1 MPSFVNPI
9 HTNANAL
16 NSGTKNEVKDTKNA
30 PKSASKD
37 FNKILNQKISKDKTA
52 PKENPNA
59 LKATPKDAKEDAKE
73 LEKTPTPHH
82 QHAQNLAKDQQAPTL
97 KDLLNHK
104 KTTASHEAQHETH
117 EPTLKDLLNHKK
129 TTASHEAQ
137 HETHE
142 MHETNPKT
150 PNETLNKNEK
160 KPNGVASNA
169 HQANL
174 TNKNPLTPTNHA
186 NNAIKNPTAP
196 THNAKEPKTLKDI
209 HALSQKHDLNASN
222 IQVGTPLEKKETP
235 LNASDQLAL
244 KTTQTSINHT
254 LAKNDSKNTAN
265 LSSVLQSL
273 EKKES
278 HNKERTTPP
287 SNEKKTP
294 PLREALQ
301 MNAIKRDKT
310 LSKKKPEKTPT
321 KTQTTAA
328 TPENAPKIPLKTPPL
343 MPLIGANPPNDNAPT
358 PLEKEEKAKEVSENK
373 EKTKES
379 NNSAQ
384 SAQNAQASDKT
395 SENKSAAP
403 KETIKHFTQQL
414 KQEIQEY
421 KPPMSRISMDLFPK
435 ELGKVEVTIQKVGK
449 NLKVSVISHN
459 NSLQTFLDN
468 QQDLKNSL
476 NALGF
481 EGVDLSFSQ
490 DSSKEQPKEPLR
502 EPFKE
507 QESTPLKENAL
518 KSYQENTDNENKE
531 TSMQITLYA

>member
-1 MPSFVNPI
+1 MSSFVNPI
-9 HTNANAL
+9 HTNASANANAL
-16 NSGTKNEVKDTKNA
+16 INSGAKNEVKEAKNA

-37 FNKILNQKISKDKTA
+37 FSKILNQKISKDKTA

-59 LKATPKDAKEDAKE
+59 LKATPKNSKEGAKENAKE

-82 QHAQNLAKDQQAPTL
+82 QHAQDLAKDQQAPTL

-117 EPTLKDLLNHKK
+117 K
-129 TTASHEAQ
+129 
-137 HETHE
+137 

-160 KPNGVASNA
+160 KPNGVASSA

-196 THNAKEPKTLKDI
+196 TDTKKEPKTLKDI
-209 HALSQKHDLNASN
+209 QTLSQKHDLNASN
-222 IQVGTPLEKKETP
+222 IQVSAPLEKKETP

-244 KTTQTSINHT
+244 ETTQTSINHT
-254 LAKNDSKNTAN
+254 LAKNGAKNTAN

-278 HNKERTTPP
+278 HNKERTTLPH
-287 SNEKKTP
+287 NEKKTP

-301 MNAIKRDKT
+301 MNAIKRDRT
-310 LSKKKPEKTPT
+310 LSKKKSEKTPT
-321 KTQTTAA
+321 KTQTTAQAA

-358 PLEKEEKAKEVSENK
+358 PLEKEEKAKEANDNK

-379 NNSAQ
+379 TNSTQ
-384 SAQNAQASDKT
+384 SAQNAQASDKA
-395 SENKSAAP
+395 SENKSVTP

>member
-1 MPSFVNPI
+1 MPSPINPI

-16 NSGTKNEVKDTKNA
+16 NNGAKNEVKDTKNA

-37 FNKILNQKISKDKTA
+37 FSKILNQKISKDKTA
-52 PKENPNA
+52 PKESPNPNA
-59 LKATPKDAKEDAKE
+59 LKAAPKDAKKDAKE

-82 QHAQNLAKDQQAPTL
+82 QHAKDFAKDQQAPTL
-97 KDLLNHK
+97 KDWLNHQ
-104 KTTASHEAQHETH
+104 KTTAPHEAQHETH
-117 EPTLKDLLNHKK
+117 EAN
-129 TTASHEAQ
+129 
-137 HETHE
+137 
-142 MHETNPKT
+142 ETNPKT

-160 KPNGVASNA
+160 KPNEVTSNA
-169 HQANL
+169 HQTNL
-174 TNKNPLTPTNHA
+174 SNKNPITPNHA
-186 NNAIKNPTAP
+186 NNANTTQKPTTP
-196 THNAKEPKTLKDI
+196 THNAKDPKTLKDI
-209 HALSQKHDLNASN
+209 QTLSQKHDLNASN
-222 IQVGTPLEKKETP
+222 IQAATTPENKNP

-244 KTTQTSINHT
+244 KTTQTPTNHT
-254 LAKNDSKNTAN
+254 LAKNDAKNTAN

-273 EKKES
+273 EKKEPP
-278 HNKERTTPP
+278 NKERTNPQN
-287 SNEKKTP
+287 NEKKTP
-294 PLREALQ
+294 PLKEALQ

-310 LSKKKPEKTPT
+310 LSKKKSE
-321 KTQTTAA
+321 KTQTKAQTTAPSI

-343 MPLIGANPPNDNAPT
+343 MPLIGANPPPNDNAPT
-358 PLEKEEKAKEVSENK
+358 PLEKEEKTQEISENK

-379 NNSAQ
+379 SNSAQ
-384 SAQNAQASDKT
+384 NAQNAQASDKT
-395 SENKSAAP
+395 SENKSVTP

-435 ELGKVEVTIQKVGK
+435 ELGKVEVIIQKVGK

-490 DSSKEQPKEPLR
+490 DSSKEQPKEQLR
-502 EPFKE
+502 ELFKE

-518 KSYQENTDNENKE
+518 KSYQENTDHENKE

>member
-1 MPSFVNPI
+1 MPSPINPI
-9 HTNANAL
+9 HTNANASAL
-16 NSGTKNEVKDTKNA
+16 NSGAKNEVKDTKNA

-37 FNKILNQKISKDKTA
+37 FSKILNQKISKDKSA

-104 KTTASHEAQHETH
+104 KTTASHEAQHEI
-117 EPTLKDLLNHKK
+117 HKN
-129 TTASHEAQ
+129 
-137 HETHE
+137 
-142 MHETNPKT
+142 HETNPKT

-160 KPNGVASNA
+160 KPNGVISNA

-186 NNAIKNPTAP
+186 IKNPTAP
-196 THNAKEPKTLKDI
+196 THNAKESKTLKDI
-209 HALSQKHDLNASN
+209 QTLSQKHDLNASN
-222 IQVGTPLEKKETP
+222 IQVSAPLEKKETP
-235 LNASDQLAL
+235 LNASDQFAL

-254 LAKNDSKNTAN
+254 LAKNDAKNTAN

-278 HNKERTTPP
+278 HNKEHATPS

-321 KTQTTAA
+321 KTQTTAQA
-328 TPENAPKIPLKTPPL
+328 VTPENAPKIPLKTPPL

-358 PLEKEEKAKEVSENK
+358 PLEKEEKTKEASENK

-379 NNSAQ
+379 NNSTQ
-384 SAQNAQASDKT
+384 SAQNTQASDKT
-395 SENKSAAP
+395 SENKSTAP

-490 DSSKEQPKEPLR
+490 DSSKEQPKEQLK

-507 QESTPLKENAL
+507 QELTPLKENAL

>member
-1 MPSFVNPI
+1 MPSPVNPI

-16 NSGTKNEVKDTKNA
+16 NSGAKNEVKDTKNA

-37 FNKILNQKISKDKTA
+37 FSKILNQKISKDKTA

-59 LKATPKDAKEDAKE
+59 LKATPKDAKA

-82 QHAQNLAKDQQAPTL
+82 QHAQNPAKDQQAPTL
-97 KDLLNHK
+97 KDWLNHK
-104 KTTASHEAQHETH
+104 KTTASHEAQHE
-117 EPTLKDLLNHKK
+117 N
-129 TTASHEAQ
+129 
-137 HETHE
+137 
-142 MHETNPKT
+142 HETNPKT

-160 KPNGVASNA
+160 KPNEVTSNA
-169 HQANL
+169 HQTNL
-174 TNKNPLTPTNHA
+174 ASKNPITPNHA
-186 NNAIKNPTAP
+186 NHAIKTPTTP
-196 THNAKEPKTLKDI
+196 THNAKESKTLKDI
-209 HALSQKHDLNASN
+209 QTLSQKHDLNASN
-222 IQVGTPLEKKETP
+222 IQAATTPENKNP
-235 LNASDQLAL
+235 LNASDHLTL
-244 KTTQTSINHT
+244 KTTQTPTSHT
-254 LAKNDSKNTAN
+254 LAKNDAKNTAN

-278 HNKERTTPP
+278 PNKEHATPQN
-287 SNEKKTP
+287 NEKKTP
-294 PLREALQ
+294 PLKEALQ

-310 LSKKKPEKTPT
+310 LSKKKPEKTPIHA
-321 KTQTTAA
+321 KTQTTAPSIA
-328 TPENAPKIPLKTPPL
+328 PENALKIPLKTPPL
-343 MPLIGANPPNDNAPT
+343 MPLIGANPPNNNAPT
-358 PLEKEEKAKEVSENK
+358 PLEKEEKTKEASENK
-373 EKTKES
+373 EKAKETS
-379 NNSAQ
+379 SSSQ

-395 SENKSAAP
+395 SENKSVTP

-421 KPPMSRISMDLFPK
+421 KPPMSRISMDLFPR
-435 ELGKVEVTIQKVGK
+435 ELGKVEVIIQKVGK

-490 DSSKEQPKEPLR
+490 DSSKEQPKEQLR
-502 EPFKE
+502 ELFKE
-507 QESTPLKENAL
+507 QELTPLKENAL
-518 KSYQENTDNENKE
+518 KSYQENTDHENQE

>member
-1 MPSFVNPI
+1 MPSPVNPI
-9 HTNANAL
+9 HTNASAL
-16 NSGTKNEVKDTKNA
+16 NSGAKNEDTKNA

-37 FNKILNQKISKDKTA
+37 FSKILNQKISKDKTA
-52 PKENPNA
+52 PKESPNPNA
-59 LKATPKDAKEDAKE
+59 LKATPKDAKEDAKA
-73 LEKTPTPHH
+73 LEKNPTLNH

-97 KDLLNHK
+97 KDWLNRP
-104 KTTASHEAQHETH
+104 KTHPTAKHETQHETH
-117 EPTLKDLLNHKK
+117 EAN
-129 TTASHEAQ
+129 
-137 HETHE
+137 
-142 MHETNPKT
+142 ETNPKT

-160 KPNGVASNA
+160 KPNEVTSNA
-169 HQANL
+169 HQTNL
-174 TNKNPLTPTNHA
+174 TNKNPITPTNRA

-196 THNAKEPKTLKDI
+196 TDTKKDPKTLKDI
-209 HALSQKHDLNASN
+209 QTLSQKHDLNASN
-222 IQVGTPLEKKETP
+222 IQAATTPENKNP
-235 LNASDQLAL
+235 LNASDHLAL
-244 KTTQTSINHT
+244 KTTQTPTNHT
-254 LAKNDSKNTAN
+254 LAKNDAKNTAN

-273 EKKES
+273 EKKEPL
-278 HNKERTTPP
+278 NKEHANPQN
-287 SNEKKTP
+287 NEKKTP
-294 PLREALQ
+294 PLKEALQ

-310 LSKKKPEKTPT
+310 LSKKKPEKTPIHA
-321 KTQTTAA
+321 KTQTTAPSIA
-328 TPENAPKIPLKTPPL
+328 PENAPKIPLKTPPL
-343 MPLIGANPPNDNAPT
+343 MPLIGANPPNNNAPT
-358 PLEKEEKAKEVSENK
+358 LLEKEETTKEISENK

-379 NNSAQ
+379 SNSAQ
-384 SAQNAQASDKT
+384 NAQNAQASDKT
-395 SENKSAAP
+395 NENKSVTP

-435 ELGKVEVTIQKVGK
+435 ELGKVEVIIQKVGK

-490 DSSKEQPKEPLR
+490 DSSKEQPKEQPKEQLG

-507 QESTPLKENAL
+507 QESSPLKENAL
-518 KSYQENTDNENKE
+518 KSYQENTDHENQE

>member
-1 MPSFVNPI
+1 MPSPINPI
-9 HTNANAL
+9 HTNTSANTSAL
-16 NSGTKNEVKDTKNA
+16 NSGAKNEVKDAKNA
-30 PKSASKD
+30 SKSASKD
-37 FNKILNQKISKDKTA
+37 FSKILNQKISKDKTA

-59 LKATPKDAKEDAKE
+59 LKAKPQDAKENAKEGAKEDAKA
-73 LEKTPTPHH
+73 LEKTPTLQT

-104 KTTASHEAQHETH
+104 KTTASHEAQNETH
-117 EPTLKDLLNHKK
+117 KN
-129 TTASHEAQ
+129 
-137 HETHE
+137 
-142 MHETNPKT
+142 HETNPKT

-160 KPNGVASNA
+160 KPNGVTSNA
-169 HQANL
+169 HQTNL
-174 TNKNPLTPTNHA
+174 THKNPLTPTNHA
-186 NNAIKNPTAP
+186 IKNPTAP
-196 THNAKEPKTLKDI
+196 TDTKKEPKTLKDI
-209 HALSQKHDLNASN
+209 QTLSQKHDLNASN
-222 IQVGTPLEKKETP
+222 IQATTPLEKKETP
-235 LNASDQLAL
+235 LKASDQFAL

-254 LAKNDSKNTAN
+254 LAKNDTKSTAN

-278 HNKERTTPP
+278 HNKEHATPP

-294 PLREALQ
+294 PLREALP
-301 MNAIKRDKT
+301 MNAVKRDKT
-310 LSKKKPEKTPT
+310 LSKKKSEKTPIHA
-321 KTQTTAA
+321 KAQTTAPSIA
-328 TPENAPKIPLKTPPL
+328 PENAPKIPLKTPPL
-343 MPLIGANPPNDNAPT
+343 MPLIGANPPPNDNAPT
-358 PLEKEEKAKEVSENK
+358 LLEKEETTKEASDNK

-379 NNSAQ
+379 NNSTQ
-384 SAQNAQASDKT
+384 SAQNAQSSDKA

-403 KETIKHFTQQL
+403 KEAIKHFTQQL

-481 EGVDLSFSQ
+481 ERVDLSFSQ
-490 DSSKEQPKEPLR
+490 DSSKEQPKEQLR

-507 QESTPLKENAL
+507 QELTPLKENAL

>member
-9 HTNANAL
+9 HTNANANASTL
-16 NSGTKNEVKDTKNA
+16 INSGAKNEVKDTKNA
-30 PKSASKD
+30 PKNASKD
-37 FNKILNQKISKDKTA
+37 FSKILNQKISKDKTA

-59 LKATPKDAKEDAKE
+59 LKATPKDAKEDAKK
-73 LEKTPTPHH
+73 LEKTPTLPH
-82 QHAQNLAKDQQAPTL
+82 QHAQNPAKDQQAPTL

-117 EPTLKDLLNHKK
+117 EAN
-129 TTASHEAQ
+129 
-137 HETHE
+137 
-142 MHETNPKT
+142 ETNPKT

-160 KPNGVASNA
+160 KPNEALSNA
-169 HQANL
+169 HQTSL
-174 TNKNPLTPTNHA
+174 PNKNPITPTNHA

-196 THNAKEPKTLKDI
+196 TDTKKEPKTLKDI
-209 HALSQKHDLNASN
+209 QALSQKHDLNASN
-222 IQVGTPLEKKETP
+222 IQAATTPENKTP

-278 HNKERTTPP
+278 HNKERITPP

-310 LSKKKPEKTPT
+310 LSKKKSEKTPIHA
-321 KTQTTAA
+321 KTQTTVPSA
-328 TPENAPKIPLKTPPL
+328 TPENAPKFPLKTPPL

-358 PLEKEEKAKEVSENK
+358 PLEKEEKTKEVSENK

-384 SAQNAQASDKT
+384 SVQNAQASDKT

-435 ELGKVEVTIQKVGK
+435 ELGKVEVSIQKVGK

-490 DSSKEQPKEPLR
+490 DSSKEQPKEQLR

>member
-1 MPSFVNPI
+1 MPSPVNPI

-16 NSGTKNEVKDTKNA
+16 NSGAKNEVKDTKNA

-37 FNKILNQKISKDKTA
+37 FSKILNQKISKDKTA

-59 LKATPKDAKEDAKE
+59 LKATPKDAKENAKT
-73 LEKTPTPHH
+73 LEKTPTLPH
-82 QHAQNLAKDQQAPTL
+82 QHAQNPAKDQQAPTL
-97 KDLLNHK
+97 KDWLNHK
-104 KTTASHEAQHETH
+104 KTTAPHETQHETH
-117 EPTLKDLLNHKK
+117 EAN
-129 TTASHEAQ
+129 
-137 HETHE
+137 
-142 MHETNPKT
+142 ETNPKT

-160 KPNGVASNA
+160 KPNEVTSNA
-169 HQANL
+169 HQTNL
-174 TNKNPLTPTNHA
+174 LSKNPITPTNHA
-186 NNAIKNPTAP
+186 NNAIKNPTTP

-209 HALSQKHDLNASN
+209 QTLSQKHDLNASN
-222 IQVGTPLEKKETP
+222 IQATAPLEKKETP
-235 LNASDQLAL
+235 LNAGDHLAL
-244 KTTQTSINHT
+244 KTMPKNPTTNPTTI
-254 LAKNDSKNTAN
+254 KNDAKNTAN

-273 EKKES
+273 EKKEP

-287 SNEKKTP
+287 HNEKKTP
-294 PLREALQ
+294 PLKEALQ

-321 KTQTTAA
+321 KAQTTAPSIA
-328 TPENAPKIPLKTPPL
+328 PENAPKIPLKTPPL
-343 MPLIGANPPNDNAPT
+343 MPLIGSNPPPNDNIPT
-358 PLEKEEKAKEVSENK
+358 PLEKEETAKEASDNKEKAKETS
-373 EKTKES
+373 S
-379 NNSAQ
+379 SAQ

-395 SENKSAAP
+395 SENKSTAP

-435 ELGKVEVTIQKVGK
+435 ELGKVEVIIQKVGK

-490 DSSKEQPKEPLR
+490 DSSKEQPKEQLR

-507 QESTPLKENAL
+507 QELTPLKENAL
-518 KSYQENTDNENKE
+518 KSYQENTNHENQE

>member
-1 MPSFVNPI
+1 MPSPINPI

-16 NSGTKNEVKDTKNA
+16 NSGAKNEVKDAKNA

-37 FNKILNQKISKDKTA
+37 FSKILNQKISKDKTA
-52 PKENPNA
+52 SKENPNA
-59 LKATPKDAKEDAKE
+59 LKATPKDAKKDAKA
-73 LEKTPTPHH
+73 LEKTPTPNH
-82 QHAQNLAKDQQAPTL
+82 QHAQNLAKNQQAPTL
-97 KDLLNHK
+97 KDWLNHP
-104 KTTASHEAQHETH
+104 KTHPTAEHEAQHETH
-117 EPTLKDLLNHKK
+117 E
-129 TTASHEAQ
+129 AF
-137 HETHE
+137 ETD
-142 MHETNPKT
+142 PKN

-160 KPNGVASNA
+160 KPNEVASNA
-169 HQANL
+169 HQTNL
-174 TNKNPLTPTNHA
+174 PNKNLITPTNRT
-186 NNAIKNPTAP
+186 NNANKTPTTP

-209 HALSQKHDLNASN
+209 QTLSQKHDLNASN
-222 IQVGTPLEKKETP
+222 IQATTTPENKTP
-235 LNASDQLAL
+235 LNASDHLAL
-244 KTTQTSINHT
+244 KTTQTPTNHT
-254 LAKNDSKNTAN
+254 LAKNDAKNTAN

-273 EKKES
+273 EKKEPP
-278 HNKERTTPP
+278 NKEHANPP
-287 SNEKKTP
+287 NNEKKTP
-294 PLREALQ
+294 PLKEALQ

-310 LSKKKPEKTPT
+310 LSKKKSEKTPT
-321 KTQTTAA
+321 KAQTTAPSIA
-328 TPENAPKIPLKTPPL
+328 PENAPKIPFKTPPL
-343 MPLIGANPPNDNAPT
+343 MPLIGANPPNDNIPT
-358 PLEKEEKAKEVSENK
+358 PLEKEEKTQEISDNK
-373 EKTKES
+373 EKTKET

-384 SAQNAQASDKT
+384 NVQNTQASDKT
-395 SENKSAAP
+395 SENKSVTP
-403 KETIKHFTQQL
+403 KETIKHFAQQL

-435 ELGKVEVTIQKVGK
+435 ELGKVEVIIQKVGK

-490 DSSKEQPKEPLR
+490 DSSKEQPKEQLR

-518 KSYQENTDNENKE
+518 KSYQENTDNEHKE

>member
-1 MPSFVNPI
+1 MPSPVNPL

-16 NSGTKNEVKDTKNA
+16 NGGAKNEVKDTKNA

-37 FNKILNQKISKDKTA
+37 FSKILNQKISKDKTT
-52 PKENPNA
+52 PKEDPNA
-59 LKATPKDAKEDAKE
+59 SKATPKDAKA
-73 LEKTPTPHH
+73 LEKTPTLPH

-97 KDLLNHK
+97 KDLLNHQ
-104 KTTASHEAQHETH
+104 KTIAPHETQHETH
-117 EPTLKDLLNHKK
+117 EAN
-129 TTASHEAQ
+129 
-137 HETHE
+137 
-142 MHETNPKT
+142 ETNPKT

-160 KPNGVASNA
+160 KPNEVTSNA
-169 HQANL
+169 HQTNL
-174 TNKNPLTPTNHA
+174 PSKNPITPNRA
-186 NNAIKNPTAP
+186 NNANKTPTTP
-196 THNAKEPKTLKDI
+196 THNAKDPKTLKDI
-209 HALSQKHDLNASN
+209 QTLSQKHDLNASN
-222 IQVGTPLEKKETP
+222 IQAATTPENKNP
-235 LNASDQLAL
+235 LNASDHLAL
-244 KTTQTSINHT
+244 KTTQTPTNHT
-254 LAKNDSKNTAN
+254 LAKNDAKNTAN

-273 EKKES
+273 EKKEPL
-278 HNKERTTPP
+278 NKEHANPQN
-287 SNEKKTP
+287 NEKKTP
-294 PLREALQ
+294 PLKEALQ

-310 LSKKKPEKTPT
+310 LSKKKPEKTPIHA
-321 KTQTTAA
+321 KTQTTAPSA
-328 TPENAPKIPLKTPPL
+328 TPENAPKIPLKTLPL

-358 PLEKEEKAKEVSENK
+358 PLEKEEKTKEISDNK
-373 EKTKES
+373 EKAKETNS
-379 NNSAQ
+379 SAQ
-384 SAQNAQASDKT
+384 SAQNTPNSD
-395 SENKSAAP
+395 NKSIAP

-421 KPPMSRISMDLFPK
+421 KPPMSKISMDLFPK

-490 DSSKEQPKEPLR
+490 DSSKEQPKEQLR

-507 QESTPLKENAL
+507 QELTPLKENAL
-518 KSYQENTDNENKE
+518 KSYQENTDHENQE

>member
-9 HTNANAL
+9 HTNANASTL
-16 NSGTKNEVKDTKNA
+16 INSGAKNEIKDTKNA

-37 FNKILNQKISKDKTA
+37 FSKILNQKISKDKTA

-59 LKATPKDAKEDAKE
+59 LKASPKDAKGDSKE

-82 QHAQNLAKDQQAPTL
+82 QHAQNLAKDQQVPTL

-104 KTTASHEAQHETH
+104 KTTASHEAQHEI
-117 EPTLKDLLNHKK
+117 HKN
-129 TTASHEAQ
+129 
-137 HETHE
+137 
-142 MHETNPKT
+142 HETNPKT

-160 KPNGVASNA
+160 KPNEIASNT

-174 TNKNPLTPTNHA
+174 TNKNPLTPTNH
-186 NNAIKNPTAP
+186 AIKNPTAP

-222 IQVGTPLEKKETP
+222 IQATTPLEKKETP

-254 LAKNDSKNTAN
+254 LAKNGAKNTAN

-273 EKKES
+273 EKKEP

-321 KTQTTAA
+321 KTQTTTQAA
-328 TPENAPKIPLKTPPL
+328 TPENTPKIPLKTPPL

-358 PLEKEEKAKEVSENK
+358 PLEKEEKTKEISENK

-379 NNSAQ
+379 TNSAQ
-384 SAQNAQASDKT
+384 SAQNAQASDKA
-395 SENKSAAP
+395 SENKSATP

-490 DSSKEQPKEPLR
+490 DSSKEQPKEQLK

-507 QESTPLKENAL
+507 QELTPLKENAL

-531 TSMQITLYA
+531 TSMQITLYAWF

>member
-1 MPSFVNPI
+1 MPSPVNPI

-16 NSGTKNEVKDTKNA
+16 NSGAKNEVKDTKNA

-37 FNKILNQKISKDKTA
+37 FSKILNQKISKDKTA
-52 PKENPNA
+52 PKESPNPNA
-59 LKATPKDAKEDAKE
+59 LKATPKDAKEDAKT
-73 LEKTPTPHH
+73 LEKTPTP
-82 QHAQNLAKDQQAPTL
+82 QPPHAQNPAKDQQAPTL
-97 KDLLNHK
+97 KDWLNHQ
-104 KTTASHEAQHETH
+104 KTTASHEAQHE
-117 EPTLKDLLNHKK
+117 N
-129 TTASHEAQ
+129 
-137 HETHE
+137 
-142 MHETNPKT
+142 HETNPKT

-160 KPNGVASNA
+160 KPNEVISNA
-169 HQANL
+169 HQTNL
-174 TNKNPLTPTNHA
+174 ASKNPITPNHA
-186 NNAIKNPTAP
+186 NHAIKNPTAP
-196 THNAKEPKTLKDI
+196 THNAKDPKTLKDI
-209 HALSQKHDLNASN
+209 QTLSQKHDLNANN
-222 IQVGTPLEKKETP
+222 IQAATTPENKTP
-235 LNASDQLAL
+235 LNASDHLAL
-244 KTTQTSINHT
+244 KTTQTPTNHT
-254 LAKNDSKNTAN
+254 LAKNDAKNTAN

-278 HNKERTTPP
+278 PNKEHATHPN
-287 SNEKKTP
+287 NEKKTP
-294 PLREALQ
+294 PLKEALQ

-310 LSKKKPEKTPT
+310 LSKKKSEKTPT
-321 KTQTTAA
+321 KAQTTAPSIA
-328 TPENAPKIPLKTPPL
+328 PENAPKIPLKTPPL
-343 MPLIGANPPNDNAPT
+343 MPLIGANPLPNDNPPT
-358 PLEKEEKAKEVSENK
+358 PLEKEETTKEASDNK

-384 SAQNAQASDKT
+384 SAQNTQASDKT
-395 SENKSAAP
+395 SENKSVTP

-435 ELGKVEVTIQKVGK
+435 ELGKVEVIIQKVGK

-490 DSSKEQPKEPLR
+490 DSSKEQPKEQLR
-502 EPFKE
+502 ELFKE
-507 QESTPLKENAL
+507 QESSPLKENAL
-518 KSYQENTDNENKE
+518 KSYQENTDHENQE

>member
-1 MPSFVNPI
+1 MPSPINPI
-9 HTNANAL
+9 HTNANANAL
-16 NSGTKNEVKDTKNA
+16 NNGAKNEDTKNA

-37 FNKILNQKISKDKTA
+37 FSKILNQKISKDKTA

-59 LKATPKDAKEDAKE
+59 LKATPKNSKEGAKENAKE

-104 KTTASHEAQHETH
+104 KTTASHEAQHEI
-117 EPTLKDLLNHKK
+117 HKN
-129 TTASHEAQ
+129 
-137 HETHE
+137 
-142 MHETNPKT
+142 HETNSKT

-160 KPNGVASNA
+160 KPNGVASSA

-186 NNAIKNPTAP
+186 IKNPTAP
-196 THNAKEPKTLKDI
+196 THNAKESKTLKDI

-222 IQVGTPLEKKETP
+222 IQATAPLEKKETP

-244 KTTQTSINHT
+244 KTTQTPINHT
-254 LAKNDSKNTAN
+254 LAKNDAKNTAN
-265 LSSVLQSL
+265 LSSILQSL

-278 HNKERTTPP
+278 QNKERTTPP

-310 LSKKKPEKTPT
+310 LSKKKPEKTPIHA
-321 KTQTTAA
+321 KAQTTAQVA

-358 PLEKEEKAKEVSENK
+358 PLEKEEKTKEVSENK
-373 EKTKES
+373 EKAKES
-379 NNSAQ
+379 TNSAQ

-395 SENKSAAP
+395 SENKNAAP

-490 DSSKEQPKEPLR
+490 DSSKEQPKEQLR
-502 EPFKE
+502 ESFKE

>member
-1 MPSFVNPI
+1 MPSPINPI
-9 HTNANAL
+9 HTNANTNAL
-16 NSGTKNEVKDTKNA
+16 NSGAKNEVKEAKNA

-37 FNKILNQKISKDKTA
+37 FSEILNQKISKDKSA

-59 LKATPKDAKEDAKE
+59 LKATPKNSKEGAKA

-82 QHAQNLAKDQQAPTL
+82 QHAQNPAKDQQAPTL

-117 EPTLKDLLNHKK
+117 EN
-129 TTASHEAQ
+129 
-137 HETHE
+137 
-142 MHETNPKT
+142 HETNPKT
-150 PNETLNKNEK
+150 PNETLSKNEK
-160 KPNGVASNA
+160 KPNGVISSA

-209 HALSQKHDLNASN
+209 QTLSQKHDLNASN
-222 IQVGTPLEKKETP
+222 IQATTTPENKTP

-254 LAKNDSKNTAN
+254 LAKNDAKNTAN

-310 LSKKKPEKTPT
+310 LSRKKPEKTPT
-321 KTQTTAA
+321 KTQTTAQA
-328 TPENAPKIPLKTPPL
+328 VTPENAPKIPLKTPPL
-343 MPLIGANPPNDNAPT
+343 MPLIGANPPNDNTPT
-358 PLEKEEKAKEVSENK
+358 LLEKEEKAKEVSENK

-379 NNSAQ
+379 TNSTQ
-384 SAQNAQASDKT
+384 NAQNTQASDKA

-490 DSSKEQPKEPLR
+490 DSSKEQPKEQLK

-518 KSYQENTDNENKE
+518 KSYQENTDSENKE

>member
-1 MPSFVNPI
+1 MPSPINPI
-9 HTNANAL
+9 HTNASANANAL
-16 NSGTKNEVKDTKNA
+16 NSGAKNEDTKNA

-37 FNKILNQKISKDKTA
+37 FSKILNQKISKDKTA

-59 LKATPKDAKEDAKE
+59 LKTTPQNSKEGAKEDAKV

-82 QHAQNLAKDQQAPTL
+82 QHAQNPAKDQQAPTL
-97 KDLLNHK
+97 KDLLNHQ
-104 KTTASHEAQHETH
+104 KTTASHEAQHE
-117 EPTLKDLLNHKK
+117 KN
-129 TTASHEAQ
+129 
-137 HETHE
+137 
-142 MHETNPKT
+142 HETNPKT

-160 KPNGVASNA
+160 KPNGVTSNA
-169 HQANL
+169 HQTNL
-174 TNKNPLTPTNHA
+174 TNKNPITPTNHA
-186 NNAIKNPTAP
+186 NNAIKNPTTP
-196 THNAKEPKTLKDI
+196 THNAKESKTLKDI
-209 HALSQKHDLNASN
+209 QTLSQKHDLNASN
-222 IQVGTPLEKKETP
+222 IQATTTPENKTP
-235 LNASDQLAL
+235 LNASDQFAL
-244 KTTQTSINHT
+244 KTTQVPINNT
-254 LAKNDSKNTAN
+254 LAKNDAKNTAN

-278 HNKERTTPP
+278 HNKERTTP
-287 SNEKKTP
+287 SHNEKKTP
-294 PLREALQ
+294 PLKEALP

-321 KTQTTAA
+321 KAQTT
-328 TPENAPKIPLKTPPL
+328 TPSIVPENAPKIPLKTPPL
-343 MPLIGANPPNDNAPT
+343 MPLIGANPPNDNPPT
-358 PLEKEEKAKEVSENK
+358 LLEKEEKTKEASDNK

-379 NNSAQ
+379 SNSAQ

-395 SENKSAAP
+395 SENKSITP

-435 ELGKVEVTIQKVGK
+435 ELGKVEVVIQKVGK

-490 DSSKEQPKEPLR
+490 DSSKEQQAPKDQPK

-507 QESTPLKENAL
+507 QELTPLKENAL
-518 KSYQENTDNENKE
+518 KSYQENTDHENQE

>member
-9 HTNANAL
+9 HTNANANANAL
-16 NSGTKNEVKDTKNA
+16 NSGAKNEVKDTKNA

-37 FNKILNQKISKDKTA
+37 FSKILNQKISKDKST

-59 LKATPKDAKEDAKE
+59 LKATPKNAKEGAKEDTKE

-97 KDLLNHK
+97 KDWLNRP
-104 KTTASHEAQHETH
+104 KTHPTAPHETQHETH
-117 EPTLKDLLNHKK
+117 EAN
-129 TTASHEAQ
+129 
-137 HETHE
+137 
-142 MHETNPKT
+142 ETNPKT

-186 NNAIKNPTAP
+186 IKNPTAP
-196 THNAKEPKTLKDI
+196 THNAKDPKTLKDI
-209 HALSQKHDLNASN
+209 QTLSQKHDLNASN

-235 LNASDQLAL
+235 LNASDQIAL
-244 KTTQTSINHT
+244 KTTQAPINHT
-254 LAKNDSKNTAN
+254 LAKNDAKNTAN

-273 EKKES
+273 EKKDPHS
-278 HNKERTTPP
+278 KEHATPP
-287 SNEKKTP
+287 NNEKKTP
-294 PLREALQ
+294 PLREALP

-328 TPENAPKIPLKTPPL
+328 TPKNPPKIPLKTPPL

-358 PLEKEEKAKEVSENK
+358 PLEKEETTKEASDNK
-373 EKTKES
+373 EKTKETS
-379 NNSAQ
+379 NSVQN
-384 SAQNAQASDKT
+384 AQNTQASDKT
-395 SENKSAAP
+395 SENKSVTP

-490 DSSKEQPKEPLR
+490 DSSKEQPKESFR

>member
-1 MPSFVNPI
+1 MPSPVNPI
-9 HTNANAL
+9 HTNASAL
-16 NSGTKNEVKDTKNA
+16 NSRAKNEVKDTKNA

-37 FNKILNQKISKDKTA
+37 FSKILNQKISKDKTA

-59 LKATPKDAKEDAKE
+59 LKTTPQNSKEGAKEDAKT
-73 LEKTPTPHH
+73 LEKIPTLPH
-82 QHAQNLAKDQQAPTL
+82 QHAQNPAKNQQAPTL
-97 KDLLNHK
+97 KDWLNHK
-104 KTTASHEAQHETH
+104 KTTAPHETQHETH
-117 EPTLKDLLNHKK
+117 EAN
-129 TTASHEAQ
+129 
-137 HETHE
+137 
-142 MHETNPKT
+142 ETNPKT

-160 KPNGVASNA
+160 KPNEVISNA
-169 HQANL
+169 HQTNL

-186 NNAIKNPTAP
+186 NNAIKNPTTP
-196 THNAKEPKTLKDI
+196 THNAKEPKTIKDI
-209 HALSQKHDLNASN
+209 QTLSQKHDLNASN
-222 IQVGTPLEKKETP
+222 IQAATTPENKTP
-235 LNASDQLAL
+235 LNASNHLAL
-244 KTTQTSINHT
+244 KTTQTPTNHT
-254 LAKNDSKNTAN
+254 LAKNDAKNTAN

-273 EKKES
+273 EKKEP
-278 HNKERTTPP
+278 HNKEHANPQN
-287 SNEKKTP
+287 NEKKTP
-294 PLREALQ
+294 PLKEALQ

-321 KTQTTAA
+321 KAQTTAPSA
-328 TPENAPKIPLKTPPL
+328 TPENAPKIPLKTHPL
-343 MPLIGANPPNDNAPT
+343 MPLIGANPPPNDNPPT
-358 PLEKEEKAKEVSENK
+358 PLEKEETTKEASDNK
-373 EKTKES
+373 EKTKEAS
-379 NNSAQ
+379 NSAQ
-384 SAQNAQASDKT
+384 NAQNAQASDKT
-395 SENKSAAP
+395 SENKSITP

-435 ELGKVEVTIQKVGK
+435 ELGKVEVIIQKVGK

-490 DSSKEQPKEPLR
+490 DSSKEQPKEQLR
-502 EPFKE
+502 ELFKE

-518 KSYQENTDNENKE
+518 KSYQENTDNEHKE

>member
-1 MPSFVNPI
+1 MPSPVNPI
-9 HTNANAL
+9 HTNASANASTL
-16 NSGTKNEVKDTKNA
+16 INSGAKNEDTKNA

-37 FNKILNQKISKDKTA
+37 FSKILNQKISKDKTA
-52 PKENPNA
+52 PKEDPNA
-59 LKATPKDAKEDAKE
+59 LKATPKNAKEDAKK
-73 LEKTPTPHH
+73 LEKTPTLQPPH
-82 QHAQNLAKDQQAPTL
+82 AKDFAKDQQAPTL

-104 KTTASHEAQHETH
+104 KTTASHEAQHE
-117 EPTLKDLLNHKK
+117 KN
-129 TTASHEAQ
+129 
-137 HETHE
+137 
-142 MHETNPKT
+142 HETNPKT

-160 KPNGVASNA
+160 KPNEVTSNA
-169 HQANL
+169 HQTNL
-174 TNKNPLTPTNHA
+174 ASKNPITPTNHA
-186 NNAIKNPTAP
+186 NHANKNPTAP
-196 THNAKEPKTLKDI
+196 IHNAKESKTLKDI
-209 HALSQKHDLNASN
+209 QTLSQKHDLNASN
-222 IQVGTPLEKKETP
+222 IQATTTPENKTPLS
-235 LNASDQLAL
+235 ASDQLAL
-244 KTTQTSINHT
+244 KTTQTPINHT
-254 LAKNDSKNTAN
+254 LAKNDAKNTAN

-287 SNEKKTP
+287 NNEKKTP
-294 PLREALQ
+294 PLKEALQ

-310 LSKKKPEKTPT
+310 LSKKKSEKTPT
-321 KTQTTAA
+321 KAQTTAPSIA
-328 TPENAPKIPLKTPPL
+328 PENAPKIPLKTPPL
-343 MPLIGANPPNDNAPT
+343 MPLIGANPPLNDNPPT
-358 PLEKEEKAKEVSENK
+358 PLEKEETTKEASDNK
-373 EKTKES
+373 EKTKEAS
-379 NNSAQ
+379 NSAQ

-395 SENKSAAP
+395 SENKSVTP

-435 ELGKVEVTIQKVGK
+435 ELGKVEVVIQKVGK

-490 DSSKEQPKEPLR
+490 DSSKEQQAPKDQPK

-507 QESTPLKENAL
+507 QELTPLKENAI
-518 KSYQENTDNENKE
+518 KSYQENTDHENQE

>member
-1 MPSFVNPI
+1 MPSPINPI
-9 HTNANAL
+9 HTNASANASTL
-16 NSGTKNEVKDTKNA
+16 INSGAKNEDTKNA

-37 FNKILNQKISKDKTA
+37 FSKILNQKISKDKTA
-52 PKENPNA
+52 PKENPSA
-59 LKATPKDAKEDAKE
+59 LKATPKDAKE

-104 KTTASHEAQHETH
+104 KTAASHEAQHEI
-117 EPTLKDLLNHKK
+117 HKN
-129 TTASHEAQ
+129 
-137 HETHE
+137 
-142 MHETNPKT
+142 HETNPKT

-160 KPNGVASNA
+160 KPNGVASSA

-209 HALSQKHDLNASN
+209 QTLSQKHDLNASN

-254 LAKNDSKNTAN
+254 LAKNDAKNTAN

-278 HNKERTTPP
+278 HNKEHATPP

-321 KTQTTAA
+321 KTQTTAQVA

-358 PLEKEEKAKEVSENK
+358 PLEKEEKTKEASDNK
-373 EKTKES
+373 EKTKETS
-379 NNSAQ
+379 NSAQ
-384 SAQNAQASDKT
+384 SAQNTQASDKA
-395 SENKSAAP
+395 SENKSVTP

-490 DSSKEQPKEPLR
+490 DSSKEQPKEQLR

-507 QESTPLKENAL
+507 QELTPLKENAL

>member
-1 MPSFVNPI
+1 MPSPINPI
-9 HTNANAL
+9 HTNANTL
-16 NSGTKNEVKDTKNA
+16 NSGAKNEVKDTKNA

-37 FNKILNQKISKDKTA
+37 FSKILNQKISKDKTA

-59 LKATPKDAKEDAKE
+59 LKATPKNSKEGAKEGAKK
-73 LEKTPTPHH
+73 LEKNPTLQLP
-82 QHAQNLAKDQQAPTL
+82 HAQNPAKDQQAPTL
-97 KDLLNHK
+97 KDWLNHQ
-104 KTTASHEAQHETH
+104 KTTVSHEAQHETH
-117 EPTLKDLLNHKK
+117 E
-129 TTASHEAQ
+129 
-137 HETHE
+137 
-142 MHETNPKT
+142 HETNPKT
-150 PNETLNKNEK
+150 PNETLNKSEK
-160 KPNGVASNA
+160 KSNGVTSNA
-169 HQANL
+169 HQTNL
-174 TNKNPLTPTNHA
+174 ASKNPITPNHA

-209 HALSQKHDLNASN
+209 QTLSQKHDLNASN
-222 IQVGTPLEKKETP
+222 IQAATIPENKTP

-244 KTTQTSINHT
+244 KTTQTPINHT
-254 LAKNDSKNTAN
+254 LAKNDAKNTAN

-273 EKKES
+273 EKKEPQ
-278 HNKERTTPP
+278 NKEHATPQN
-287 SNEKKTP
+287 NEKKTP
-294 PLREALQ
+294 PLKEALQ

-310 LSKKKPEKTPT
+310 LSKKKSEKTPT
-321 KTQTTAA
+321 KAQTTAPSIA
-328 TPENAPKIPLKTPPL
+328 PENAPKIPLKTPPL
-343 MPLIGANPPNDNAPT
+343 MPLIGANPPPNDNAPT
-358 PLEKEEKAKEVSENK
+358 PLEKEETTKEASDNK

-379 NNSAQ
+379 SNSAQ
-384 SAQNAQASDKT
+384 SAQNTQASDKT
-395 SENKSAAP
+395 SENKSIAP

-435 ELGKVEVTIQKVGK
+435 ELGKVEVIIQKVGK

-490 DSSKEQPKEPLR
+490 DSSKEQPKEQLR
-502 EPFKE
+502 ELFKE

-518 KSYQENTDNENKE
+518 KSYQENTDHENQE

>member
-1 MPSFVNPI
+1 MPSPVNPI

-16 NSGTKNEVKDTKNA
+16 NSGAKNEVKDTKNA

-37 FNKILNQKISKDKTA
+37 FSKILNQKISKDKTA
-52 PKENPNA
+52 PKESPNPNA
-59 LKATPKDAKEDAKE
+59 LKATPKDAKEDAKA
-73 LEKTPTPHH
+73 LEKTPTLHH
-82 QHAQNLAKDQQAPTL
+82 QHAQNPAKDQQAPTL
-97 KDLLNHK
+97 KDWLNHQ
-104 KTTASHEAQHETH
+104 KTTAPHEAQHE
-117 EPTLKDLLNHKK
+117 N
-129 TTASHEAQ
+129 
-137 HETHE
+137 
-142 MHETNPKT
+142 HETNPKT

-160 KPNGVASNA
+160 KPNGVTSNA

-174 TNKNPLTPTNHA
+174 ASKNPLTSTNHA
-186 NNAIKNPTAP
+186 NNANKTPTTP

-209 HALSQKHDLNASN
+209 QTLSQKHDLNASN
-222 IQVGTPLEKKETP
+222 IQATAPLEKKETP

-244 KTTQTSINHT
+244 KTTQAPTNHT
-254 LAKNDSKNTAN
+254 LAKNDAKNTAN

-273 EKKES
+273 EKKEPQ
-278 HNKERTTPP
+278 NKEHANPQN
-287 SNEKKTP
+287 NEKKTP
-294 PLREALQ
+294 PLKEALQ

-310 LSKKKPEKTPT
+310 LSKKKSE
-321 KTQTTAA
+321 KTQTKAQTTAPSI

-343 MPLIGANPPNDNAPT
+343 MPLIGANPPNDNIPT
-358 PLEKEEKAKEVSENK
+358 PLEKEETTQEISDNK
-373 EKTKES
+373 EKTKET
-379 NNSAQ
+379 NSSTQ
-384 SAQNAQASDKT
+384 STQNAQASDKT
-395 SENKSAAP
+395 SENKSIAP

-435 ELGKVEVTIQKVGK
+435 ELGKVEVIIQKVGK

-490 DSSKEQPKEPLR
+490 DSSKEQEKEQLR
-502 EPFKE
+502 ELFKE
-507 QESTPLKENAL
+507 QESSPLKENAL
-518 KSYQENTDNENKE
+518 KSYQENTDHENQE

>member
-1 MPSFVNPI
+1 MPSPVNPI

-16 NSGTKNEVKDTKNA
+16 NSGAKNEDAKNA

-37 FNKILNQKISKDKTA
+37 FSKILNQKISKDKTA

-59 LKATPKDAKEDAKE
+59 LKATPKDAKEDAKA
-73 LEKTPTPHH
+73 LEKTPTLNH
-82 QHAQNLAKDQQAPTL
+82 QHAQNPIKDQQAPTL
-97 KDLLNHK
+97 KDWLNHP
-104 KTTASHEAQHETH
+104 KTHPTAKHETQHETH
-117 EPTLKDLLNHKK
+117 E
-129 TTASHEAQ
+129 
-137 HETHE
+137 
-142 MHETNPKT
+142 HETNPKT

-160 KPNGVASNA
+160 KPNGVTSNA
-169 HQANL
+169 HQTNL
-174 TNKNPLTPTNHA
+174 PNKNSITPNRA
-186 NNAIKNPTAP
+186 NNANKTPTTP
-196 THNAKEPKTLKDI
+196 THSAKEPKTLKDI
-209 HALSQKHDLNASN
+209 QTLSQKHDLNASN
-222 IQVGTPLEKKETP
+222 IQAATTPENKNP
-235 LNASDQLAL
+235 LSTSDQFAL

-254 LAKNDSKNTAN
+254 LAKNDAKNTAN

-273 EKKES
+273 EKKEP
-278 HNKERTTPP
+278 HNKEHANPQN
-287 SNEKKTP
+287 NEKKTP
-294 PLREALQ
+294 PLKEALQ

-310 LSKKKPEKTPT
+310 LSKKKSEKTPT
-321 KTQTTAA
+321 KAQTTAPSA
-328 TPENAPKIPLKTPPL
+328 TPENALKIPLKTPPL
-343 MPLIGANPPNDNAPT
+343 MPLTGANPPNDNIPT
-358 PLEKEEKAKEVSENK
+358 PPEKEETTKEASDNK

-379 NNSAQ
+379 SNSAQ
-384 SAQNAQASDKT
+384 SAQNTQASDKT
-395 SENKSAAP
+395 SDNKSVTP

-435 ELGKVEVTIQKVGK
+435 ELGKVEVIIQKVGK

-490 DSSKEQPKEPLR
+490 DSSKEQPKEQLR
-502 EPFKE
+502 ELFKE
-507 QESTPLKENAL
+507 QESSPLKENAL
-518 KSYQENTDNENKE
+518 KSYQENTDHENKE

>member
-1 MPSFVNPI
+1 MPSPVNPI
-9 HTNANAL
+9 QTNANAL
-16 NSGTKNEVKDTKNA
+16 NGGAKNEVKDAKNA
-30 PKSASKD
+30 PKNASKD
-37 FNKILNQKISKDKTA
+37 FSKILNQKISKDKTA
-52 PKENPNA
+52 PKESPNHNA
-59 LKATPKDAKEDAKE
+59 LKATPKDAKEDAKA
-73 LEKTPTPHH
+73 LEKNPTLPY

-97 KDLLNHK
+97 KDWLNHK

-117 EPTLKDLLNHKK
+117 EAN
-129 TTASHEAQ
+129 
-137 HETHE
+137 
-142 MHETNPKT
+142 ETNPKI
-150 PNETLNKNEK
+150 PNETLSKNEK
-160 KPNGVASNA
+160 KPNEVASNA
-169 HQANL
+169 HQTNL
-174 TNKNPLTPTNHA
+174 PNKNPITPTNHA

-209 HALSQKHDLNASN
+209 QALSQKHDLNASN
-222 IQVGTPLEKKETP
+222 IQAATTPENKNP
-235 LNASDQLAL
+235 LNASDHLAL
-244 KTTQTSINHT
+244 KTMQTPTNHT
-254 LAKNDSKNTAN
+254 LAKNDAKNTAN

-273 EKKES
+273 EKKDP
-278 HNKERTTPP
+278 HNKEHATP
-287 SNEKKTP
+287 SHNEKKTP
-294 PLREALQ
+294 PLKEALQ

-321 KTQTTAA
+321 KAQTTAPSI

-343 MPLIGANPPNDNAPT
+343 MPLIGANPPPNDNIPT
-358 PLEKEEKAKEVSENK
+358 PLEKEEKTQEISENK

-379 NNSAQ
+379 SNSAQ
-384 SAQNAQASDKT
+384 STQNTQASDKT
-395 SENKSAAP
+395 SENKSVTP

-435 ELGKVEVTIQKVGK
+435 ELGKVEVIIQKVGK

-490 DSSKEQPKEPLR
+490 DSSKEQPKEQLR

-507 QESTPLKENAL
+507 QESSPLKENAL
-518 KSYQENTDNENKE
+518 KSYQENTDHENKE

>member
-1 MPSFVNPI
+1 MPSPINPI

-16 NSGTKNEVKDTKNA
+16 INSGAKNEDTKNA

-37 FNKILNQKISKDKTA
+37 FSKILNQKISKDKTA

-59 LKATPKDAKEDAKE
+59 LKATPKNSKEGAKA
-73 LEKTPTPHH
+73 LEKTPTLPH
-82 QHAQNLAKDQQAPTL
+82 QHIQDFAKDQQAPTL
-97 KDLLNHK
+97 KDLLNHQ
-104 KTTASHEAQHETH
+104 KTTASHEAQHE
-117 EPTLKDLLNHKK
+117 KN
-129 TTASHEAQ
+129 
-137 HETHE
+137 
-142 MHETNPKT
+142 HETNQKT

-160 KPNGVASNA
+160 KPNEVTSNA

-174 TNKNPLTPTNHA
+174 TNKNPITPTNHA
-186 NNAIKNPTAP
+186 NHAIKTPTTP
-196 THNAKEPKTLKDI
+196 THNAKESKTLKDI
-209 HALSQKHDLNASN
+209 QTLSQKHDLNASN
-222 IQVGTPLEKKETP
+222 IQATTTSENKTP
-235 LNASDQLAL
+235 LNASDQFAL
-244 KTTQTSINHT
+244 KTTQAPINHT
-254 LAKNDSKNTAN
+254 LAKNDAKNTAN

-278 HNKERTTPP
+278 HNKEHATPP
-287 SNEKKTP
+287 NNEKKTP
-294 PLREALQ
+294 PLKEALQ

-310 LSKKKPEKTPT
+310 LSKKKSEKTPT
-321 KTQTTAA
+321 KAQTTAPSIA
-328 TPENAPKIPLKTPPL
+328 PENSHKIPLKTPPL
-343 MPLIGANPPNDNAPT
+343 MPLIGANPPNDNPPT
-358 PLEKEEKAKEVSENK
+358 LLEKEETTQEASENK

-379 NNSAQ
+379 SNSAQ

-395 SENKSAAP
+395 SENKSVTP

-435 ELGKVEVTIQKVGK
+435 ELGKVEVVIQKVGK

-490 DSSKEQPKEPLR
+490 DSSKEQPKEQLR
-502 EPFKE
+502 ELFKE
-507 QESTPLKENAL
+507 QESSPLKENAL
-518 KSYQENTDNENKE
+518 KSYQENTDHENKE

>member
-1 MPSFVNPI
+1 MPSPINPI
-9 HTNANAL
+9 HTNANASTSI
-16 NSGTKNEVKDTKNA
+16 NSGAKNEVKDTKNA

-37 FNKILNQKISKDKTA
+37 FSKILNQKISKDKTA

-59 LKATPKDAKEDAKE
+59 LKATPKDAKE
-73 LEKTPTPHH
+73 LEKTPTPQP

-104 KTTASHEAQHETH
+104 KTAASHETQHEI
-117 EPTLKDLLNHKK
+117 HKN
-129 TTASHEAQ
+129 
-137 HETHE
+137 
-142 MHETNPKT
+142 HETNPKT

-160 KPNGVASNA
+160 KPNGVASSA
-169 HQANL
+169 HQTNL

-186 NNAIKNPTAP
+186 HNAIKNPTAP
-196 THNAKEPKTLKDI
+196 TDTKKDPKTLKDI
-209 HALSQKHDLNASN
+209 QTLSQKHDLNASN
-222 IQVGTPLEKKETP
+222 IQATTTPENKTP

-244 KTTQTSINHT
+244 KTTQTPINHT
-254 LAKNDSKNTAN
+254 LAKNDAKNTAN

-310 LSKKKPEKTPT
+310 LSKKKPEKTPIHA
-321 KTQTTAA
+321 KTQTTAPSA

-358 PLEKEEKAKEVSENK
+358 PLEKEEKTKEISENK

-379 NNSAQ
+379 TNSAQ
-384 SAQNAQASDKT
+384 SMQNAQSSDKT

-435 ELGKVEVTIQKVGK
+435 ELGRVEVSIQKVGK

>member
-9 HTNANAL
+9 HTNASANANAL
-16 NSGTKNEVKDTKNA
+16 NSGAKNEVKDTKNA

-37 FNKILNQKISKDKTA
+37 FSRILNQKISKDKTA
-52 PKENPNA
+52 PKENPSA
-59 LKATPKDAKEDAKE
+59 LKATPKDTKENAKE

-104 KTTASHEAQHETH
+104 KTTASHESQHET
-117 EPTLKDLLNHKK
+117 
-129 TTASHEAQ
+129 
-137 HETHE
+137 
-142 MHETNPKT
+142 HETNPKT

-244 KTTQTSINHT
+244 KTTQTPINHT
-254 LAKNDSKNTAN
+254 LAKNDTKNTAN

-278 HNKERTTPP
+278 HNKEHATPP

-294 PLREALQ
+294 HLREALQ

-321 KTQTTAA
+321 KTQTTAQAA
-328 TPENAPKIPLKTPPL
+328 TPENAPKIPLKTLPL

-358 PLEKEEKAKEVSENK
+358 PLEKEEKTKEVSENK

-379 NNSAQ
+379 TNSTQ
-384 SAQNAQASDKT
+384 SAQNTQASDKT

-481 EGVDLSFSQ
+481 DGVDLSFSQ
-490 DSSKEQPKEPLR
+490 DSSKEQPKEQLR

>member
-1 MPSFVNPI
+1 MPSPINPI

-16 NSGTKNEVKDTKNA
+16 NSGAKNEGAKNT

-37 FNKILNQKISKDKTA
+37 FSKILNQKISKDKTA

-59 LKATPKDAKEDAKE
+59 LKATPKDAKENAKE

-82 QHAQNLAKDQQAPTL
+82 QHAQDFAKDQQAPTL
-97 KDLLNHK
+97 KDLLNHP
-104 KTTASHEAQHETH
+104 KTTASHKAPHETH
-117 EPTLKDLLNHKK
+117 EI
-129 TTASHEAQ
+129 
-137 HETHE
+137 
-142 MHETNPKT
+142 HETNPKT
-150 PNETLNKNEK
+150 PNETLNKSEK
-160 KPNGVASNA
+160 KPNEVLSNA
-169 HQANL
+169 HQINL

-186 NNAIKNPTAP
+186 NNSIKNPTAP
-196 THNAKEPKTLKDI
+196 THNAKDPKTLKDI
-209 HALSQKHDLNASN
+209 HALSQKHDLSASN

-254 LAKNDSKNTAN
+254 LTKNGAKNTAN

-278 HNKERTTPP
+278 QNKEHANPP
-287 SNEKKTP
+287 NNEKKMP
-294 PLREALQ
+294 PLKEALQ

-310 LSKKKPEKTPT
+310 LSKKKPEKTST
-321 KTQTTAA
+321 KTQTTAPSV

-358 PLEKEEKAKEVSENK
+358 LLEKEEKAKEVSENK

-379 NNSAQ
+379 TNSAQ
-384 SAQNAQASDKT
+384 SAQNTQASDKA

-468 QQDLKNSL
+468 QQELKNSL

-490 DSSKEQPKEPLR
+490 DSSKEQPKEQLR

-507 QESTPLKENAL
+507 QELTPLKENAL
-518 KSYQENTDNENKE
+518 KSYQENTDHENQE

>member
-1 MPSFVNPI
+1 MPSPINPI
-9 HTNANAL
+9 HTNASANANAL
-16 NSGTKNEVKDTKNA
+16 NNGAKNEVKDTKNA

-37 FNKILNQKISKDKTA
+37 FSKILNQKISKDKTA

-59 LKATPKDAKEDAKE
+59 LKATPKGTKA
-73 LEKTPTPHH
+73 LEKTPTPHP
-82 QHAQNLAKDQQAPTL
+82 QHAKDFAKDQQAPTL

-104 KTTASHEAQHETH
+104 KTTASHEAQHE
-117 EPTLKDLLNHKK
+117 N
-129 TTASHEAQ
+129 
-137 HETHE
+137 
-142 MHETNPKT
+142 HETNPKT

-160 KPNGVASNA
+160 KPNGVASNT
-169 HQANL
+169 HQENS
-174 TNKNPLTPTNHA
+174 THKNPLTPTNNA

-209 HALSQKHDLNASN
+209 QTLSQKHDLNASN
-222 IQVGTPLEKKETP
+222 IQAATTPENKNP
-235 LNASDQLAL
+235 LNAGDQLAL
-244 KTTQTSINHT
+244 KTTQTPTNHT
-254 LAKNDSKNTAN
+254 LAKNDAKNTAN

-278 HNKERTTPP
+278 HNKEHANPQN
-287 SNEKKTP
+287 SEKKTP
-294 PLREALQ
+294 PLKEVLQ

-310 LSKKKPEKTPT
+310 LSKKKSEKTQT
-321 KTQTTAA
+321 KTQITAPSA

-343 MPLIGANPPNDNAPT
+343 MPLIGANPPPNDNSPT
-358 PLEKEEKAKEVSENK
+358 PLEKEETTKEASDNK

-379 NNSAQ
+379 SNSAQ

-395 SENKSAAP
+395 SENKSTAP

-435 ELGKVEVTIQKVGK
+435 ELGKVEVIIQKVGK

-502 EPFKE
+502 ELFKE
-507 QESTPLKENAL
+507 QESSPLKENAL
-518 KSYQENTDNENKE
+518 KSYQENTDHENQE